1 MGNGATQGQDK
12 KQAELEKYKSVF
24 ECIEYGIA
32 VCDAAN
38 DTLDLV
44 NPAFAKIHGYER
56 DELTGRRISDIFA
69 CTSKDDIEHCTDI
82 VCMLGRHTFESV
94 HAKKD
99 GTEFPVGIEVT
110 ALRDENGEI
119 VYRVATIRDLTEQ
132 KKSEEQIEY
141 LAYYDQLT
149 GLPNRLL
156 SQDRT
161 EQAISHAKRLGTKIA
176 LLAVN
181 INNFRAINDS
191 LGHEF
196 GDLLLKA
203 ASKRLKQHTAEAD
216 TVGRHGAD
224 EFLVLITDIREQS
237 EAAEI
242 AKRLLASLE
251 APFDI
256 DQNMF
261 SISSSIGISMY
272 PDNGN
277 DFETMLKKAG
287 TALRRAKED
296 AKSSYCFFAEWMEE
310 DAIKHLKMRH
320 ELREALDRNEFEL
333 HYQPQ
338 IDMLTSKLVGVEAL
352 VRWKHPQK
360 GLLSPAEFIPSAEAN
375 GMIVPLGEW
384 VLKEACRQMA
394 LWRKKGLPG
403 IVTAVNISALQFR
416 RADFEHAI
424 MNTLAESGINPALL
438 ELELTESVLIK
449 DVESVL
455 WTIKRLKSCGLK
467 LSVDD
472 FGTGYSSLSYLI
484 KAGYRQAQNRQV
496 FISGLSKDGGDAAIV
511 KAIIQMASSLN
522 LKTIAEGVEDRS
534 ALEFLR
540 AQGCNEVQGY
550 YFSKPLTAEHLEAY
564 IENFR

>member
-1 MGNGATQGQDK
+1 MKNDTIYEQQT
-12 KQAELEKYKSVF
+12 ELEKYRSIF

-32 VCDAAN
+32 VCNAAN

-56 DELTGRRISDIFA
+56 DELTGRHISDIFA
-69 CTSKDDIEHCTDI
+69 CASKDDIRHCTDV

-99 GTEFPVGIEVT
+99 GTEFPVGIDVT
-110 ALRDENGEI
+110 AIRNERGEI
-119 VYRVATIRDLTEQ
+119 AYRVATVRDLTEQ
-132 KKSEEQIEY
+132 KKSKEEIEH
-141 LAYYDQLT
+141 LAYYDPLT

-161 EQAISHAKRLGTKIA
+161 ERAISHAKRLGTKIA
-176 LLAVN
+176 LLSVN

-203 ASKRLKQHTAEAD
+203 AAKRLKQHIAEAD
-216 TVGRHGAD
+216 TIGRYGAD
-224 EFLVLITDIREQS
+224 EFLVLITDINERS
-237 EAAEI
+237 EAAKI
-242 AKRLLASLE
+242 AEELLTSLE

-256 DQNMF
+256 DGHTF
-261 SISSSIGISMY
+261 CIFASIGISMY
-272 PDNGN
+272 PDNGS

-287 TALRRAKED
+287 TAMRRAKED
-296 AKSSYCFFAEWMEE
+296 AKSSYCFFADWMEE
-310 DAIKHLKMRH
+310 DAVKHLKMRH
-320 ELREALDRNEFEL
+320 ELREALDNNEFEL

-338 IDMLTSKLVGVEAL
+338 IEMLTSRLVGVEAL
-352 VRWKHPQK
+352 VRWRHPQK

-375 GMIVPLGEW
+375 GMIVPIGEW
-384 VLKEACRQMA
+384 VLKESCRQMA
-394 LWRKKGLPG
+394 KWKKKGLPS
-403 IVTAVNISALQFR
+403 IVTAINISALQFR

-424 MNTLAESGINPALL
+424 MNTLAESGINPSFL

-455 WTIKRLKSCGLK
+455 KTIGRLKSCGLK
-467 LSVDD
+467 LSIDD
-472 FGTGYSSLSYLI
+472 FGTGYSSLSYLKRLNI
-484 KAGYRQAQNRQV
+484 DKLKIDKSFV
-496 FISGLSKDGGDAAIV
+496 SGLSKDKGDAAIV

-522 LKTIAEGVEDRS
+522 LKTIAEGVEDRN

-540 AQGCNEVQGY
+540 AHGCDEVQGY

-564 IENFR
+564 VENFR